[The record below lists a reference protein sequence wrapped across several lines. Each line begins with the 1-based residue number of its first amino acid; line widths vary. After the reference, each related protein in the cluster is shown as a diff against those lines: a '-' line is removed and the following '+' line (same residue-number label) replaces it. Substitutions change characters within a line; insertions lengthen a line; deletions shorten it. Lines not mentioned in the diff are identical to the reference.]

1 MMVTSFFPG
10 RIRLRAPVFKEADLV
25 EKAIGILRKFP
36 ALKNVENNLLT
47 GSVLIE
53 YDADKVPMEKL
64 ISLRDFFMEL
74 AKEAERFDGSN
85 RDKIIEMLEKLNQLI

>member
-53 YDADKVPMEKL
+53 YEADKVPMEKL